1 MPKTFYGRISLNY
14 FVTIADKSRKNSF
27 CFTLNDFLPF
37 LIKII
42 LANSVICLWQ
52 SLLLQTAL
60 HPTGRSR
67 NLSRMFEPHFYPRAV
82 NQIVFANGR

>member
-60 HPTGRSR
+60 HHIGRSR